1 MKVVFLTGA
10 TGFLGTQ
17 IARRLVKMENCSI
30 IVLVR
35 GSDDGSAKMHL
46 ARAWWEWPELLKLIE
61 DDKEVAKGAD
71 DLSNTQTNEVQG
83 LKDKKIQ
90 FVRGDIS
97 KERLGLEKDLYEDLV
112 GKITHIIH
120 TAADLRLNAPMEELR
135 KINVQGT
142 LNVLKLGQDAH
153 LNHGIQ
159 RFSHVSTAYV
169 AGGREGYVDED
180 SLTDEYGF
188 LSNYERSKFEGELE
202 VKKFNLPV
210 SVFRPGMVVG
220 DSRTG
225 YVKTFN
231 TVYTIL
237 RLYLNGK
244 MRIVPVSP
252 SLRINLVPVD
262 YVADA
267 VTDLTFDPNA
277 EGQNFHLTTPCKSLP
292 SVKELVDFINTWGQ
306 DNMDLKLPN
315 PIFLPLSSNIPHLS
329 KLQSLTGSKGG
340 TINTVTL
347 LSPYFNE
354 RREFSRKNIDRLMRP
369 YEISWKSLLPKIL
382 DYAVYMG
389 FFHRSDRTI
398 HEQVLFRLKSQSRPV
413 EYYDVVEGRFKKRSS
428 SEVRND
434 MVRAAVALSSL
445 GVGPGDRV
453 AVVGFNST
461 RYLTLDVAIGLVGA
475 VSVPLYYTS
484 PLDEIKEILD
494 DCEASVLFVGTP
506 NILDKIGEFED
517 TGTKIVSFCRESVE
531 IPSDIISWEE
541 FLDLGRK
548 DEVMNFPVTPV
559 APVDFSSIATIRY
572 TSGTTGKPSGVT
584 FTHGNLRWMAEFIAS
599 MPPWIDRT
607 HEVSYLSFLPM
618 NHVVEGI
625 LGTYAPYYAPAPLKL
640 YFLED
645 FQDLKATLPQVKPTI
660 FFSVPRFYEK
670 VWSSFT
676 QSRMGRV
683 YLAEDDGFKKK
694 ILRRILRR
702 SLLKRAGLDACA
714 QLIVGSAPVSE
725 DLLRGYKELGIEVH
739 NAYGLT
745 EAPLVTINRL
755 GTNRIGTVG
764 EPLPGTDLKL
774 KNDCEV
780 MVRGPQ
786 VTPGYFND
794 KTRDDFLFEEG
805 WLLTGDYGHLTPE
818 GSLVIT
824 GRKKEMIVNSYGK
837 TISPMKIESM
847 LKDLDCVSDVM
858 VFGDEKPY
866 CISMIWADEG
876 VNMDKIGESIR
887 EVNFN
892 LSHPE
897 KIKRWA
903 VLNNDLSIEGGD
915 LTANLKLK
923 RKNIMEHYQDLI
935 DFMYADWH
943 DYNVE
948 TTDLHMDVKKIPE
961 NILKLGT
968 IGLGSAG
975 NHYEH

>member
-1 MKVVFLTGA
+1 
-10 TGFLGTQ
+10 
-17 IARRLVKMENCSI
+17 MENCSI

-35 GSDDGSAKMHL
+35 GSDDEYAKRHL
-46 ARAWWEWPELLKLIE
+46 ARAWWEWPELLELIE

-71 DLSNTQTNEVQG
+71 DLKNTPTTEVQG

-97 KERLGLEKDLYEDLV
+97 KEKLGLEKDLYEDLV

-135 KINVQGT
+135 KINVQGN

-169 AGGREGYVDED
+169 AGGREGHVEED

-188 LSNYERSKFEGELE
+188 LSNYERSKFEGEIE
-202 VKKFNLPV
+202 VKKSNLPV

-252 SLRINLVPVD
+252 SLKINLVPVD

-267 VTDLTFDPNA
+267 VSDLTFDPTA
-277 EGQNFHLTTPCKSLP
+277 EGQNFHLTAPCESLP
-292 SVKELVDFINTWGQ
+292 SVKELVDFINTWAQ
-306 DNMDLKLPN
+306 NNMDLKLPN
-315 PIFLPLSSNIPHLS
+315 PLFLPLSSMIPHLS

-340 TINTVTL
+340 TINTVAL

-354 RREFSRKNIDRLMRP
+354 RREFSRKNIDRLMGP

-413 EYYDVVEGRFKKRSS
+413 EYYDVVEGRFEKRSS

-461 RYLTLDVAIGLVGA
+461 RYLTLDVAIGLIGA

-484 PLDEIKEILD
+484 PLEEIKEILD
-494 DCEASVLFVGTP
+494 DCEASVLFAGTP
-506 NILDKIGEFED
+506 NILDKIGKFEE

-531 IPSDIISWEE
+531 IPWDIISWDE
-541 FLDLGRK
+541 FLDLGSE

-559 APVDFSSIATIRY
+559 APVDFNSIATIRY

-599 MPPWIDRT
+599 MPPWLDRT

-645 FQDLKATLPQVKPTI
+645 FQDLKATLPLVKPSI

-670 VWSSFT
+670 VWASFT

-683 YLAEDDGFKKK
+683 YLAENDGFKKRMLQG
-694 ILRRILRR
+694 ILKRAI
-702 SLLKRAGLDACA
+702 LKRAGLDACA

-745 EAPLVTINRL
+745 EAPLVTINRM
-755 GTNRIGTVG
+755 GANRIGTVG

-794 KTRDDFLFEEG
+794 KTRDDFLFEDG

-824 GRKKEMIVNSYGK
+824 GRKKEVIVNSYGK
-837 TISPMKIESM
+837 SISPMKIESM

-858 VFGDEKPY
+858 VFGDEKPH
-866 CISMIWADEG
+866 CIAMIWADEA
-876 VNMDKIGESIR
+876 VNMDRISKSINK
-887 EVNFN
+887 VNFK
-892 LSHPE
+892 LSNPE

-903 VLNNDLSIEGGD
+903 VLKNDLSIEGGD

-935 DFMYADWH
+935 DFMYTDWH
-943 DYNVE
+943 DYTVE
-948 TTDLHMDVKKIPE
+948 NTDLYIDVKKIPE
-961 NILKLGT
+961 YILKLGT

>member
-17 IARRLVKMENCSI
+17 IARRLVKKENYSI
-30 IVLVR
+30 IALVR
-35 GSDDGSAKMHL
+35 GSDDEYAKRHL
-46 ARAWWEWPELLKLIE
+46 ARAWWEWPELLELIE

-71 DLSNTQTNEVQG
+71 DLKNTPTNEVQE

-97 KERLGLEKDLYEDLV
+97 KEKLGLEKDLYEDLV

-169 AGGREGYVDED
+169 AGGREGHVDED
-180 SLTDEYGF
+180 SLTEEYGF
-188 LSNYERSKFEGELE
+188 LSNYERSKFEGEIE
-202 VKKFNLPV
+202 VKKSNLPV

-237 RLYLNGK
+237 RIYLNGK

-252 SLRINLVPVD
+252 SLKINLVPVD
-262 YVADA
+262 YVAD
-267 VTDLTFDPNA
+267 VVSDLTFDPNA
-277 EGQNFHLTTPCKSLP
+277 EGQNFHLTAPHDSLP
-292 SVKELVDFINTWGQ
+292 SVRELVDFIKTWAQ

-315 PIFLPLSSNIPHLS
+315 PIFLPLSSMTPHLS
-329 KLQSLTGSKGG
+329 KLQSLTGFKGG
-340 TINTVTL
+340 TINTVAL

-354 RREFSRKNIDRLMRP
+354 RREFSRKNIDRLMGP

-413 EYYDVVEGRFKKRSS
+413 EYYDVVEGRFEKRSS

-461 RYLTLDVAIGLVGA
+461 RYLILDVAIGLIGA

-484 PLDEIKEILD
+484 PLEEIKEILD
-494 DCEASVLFVGTP
+494 DCEASVLFAGTP
-506 NILDKIGEFED
+506 NLRDKIGKFEE

-531 IPSDIISWEE
+531 IPWDIISWDE
-541 FLDLGRK
+541 FLDLGSE

-559 APVDFSSIATIRY
+559 APVDFNSIATIRY

-599 MPPWIDRT
+599 MPPWLDRT

-645 FQDLKATLPQVKPTI
+645 FQDLKATLPLVKPSI

-670 VWSSFT
+670 VWASFT

-683 YLAEDDGFKKK
+683 SWLRMMDSKRECFK
-694 ILRRILRR
+694 
-702 SLLKRAGLDACA
+702 
-714 QLIVGSAPVSE
+714 E
-725 DLLRGYKELGIEVH
+725 Y
-739 NAYGLT
+739 
-745 EAPLVTINRL
+745 
-755 GTNRIGTVG
+755 
-764 EPLPGTDLKL
+764 
-774 KNDCEV
+774 
-780 MVRGPQ
+780 
-786 VTPGYFND
+786 
-794 KTRDDFLFEEG
+794 
-805 WLLTGDYGHLTPE
+805 
-818 GSLVIT
+818 
-824 GRKKEMIVNSYGK
+824 
-837 TISPMKIESM
+837 
-847 LKDLDCVSDVM
+847 
-858 VFGDEKPY
+858 
-866 CISMIWADEG
+866 
-876 VNMDKIGESIR
+876 
-887 EVNFN
+887 
-892 LSHPE
+892 
-897 KIKRWA
+897 
-903 VLNNDLSIEGGD
+903 
-915 LTANLKLK
+915 
-923 RKNIMEHYQDLI
+923 
-935 DFMYADWH
+935 
-943 DYNVE
+943 
-948 TTDLHMDVKKIPE
+948 
-961 NILKLGT
+961 
-968 IGLGSAG
+968 
-975 NHYEH
+975 

>member
-35 GSDDGSAKMHL
+35 GSDAEYAKRHL
-46 ARAWWEWPELLKLIE
+46 ARAWWEWPELLELIE
-61 DDKEVAKGAD
+61 DDKEVAKGVD
-71 DLSNTQTNEVQG
+71 DLSNTPTNEVQG
-83 LKDKKIQ
+83 LKDKKLQ

-97 KERLGLEKDLYEDLV
+97 KEKLGLEKDLYEDLV

-169 AGGREGYVDED
+169 AGGRGGHVDED

-202 VKKFNLPV
+202 VKKSNLPV

-252 SLRINLVPVD
+252 SLKINLVPVD

-267 VTDLTFDPNA
+267 VSDLTFDPTA
-277 EGQNFHLTTPCKSLP
+277 EGQNFHLTAPCESLP
-292 SVKELVDFINTWGQ
+292 SVRELVDFINTWAQ
-306 DNMDLKLPN
+306 NNMDLKLPN
-315 PIFLPLSSNIPHLS
+315 PLFLPLSSMIPHLS
-329 KLQSLTGSKGG
+329 KLQSLTGFKCG
-340 TINTVTL
+340 TINTVAL

-354 RREFSRKNIDRLMRP
+354 RREFSRKNIDRLMGP

-413 EYYDVVEGRFKKRSS
+413 EYYDVVEGRFEKRSS

-445 GVGPGDRV
+445 GVGPGDRA

-461 RYLTLDVAIGLVGA
+461 RYLTLDVAIGLIGA

-484 PLDEIKEILD
+484 PLEEIKEILD
-494 DCEASVLFVGTP
+494 DCEASVLFAGTP
-506 NILDKIGEFED
+506 NILDKIGKFEE

-531 IPSDIISWEE
+531 IPWDIISWDE
-541 FLDLGRK
+541 FLDLGSE

-559 APVDFSSIATIRY
+559 APVDFNSIATIRY

-599 MPPWIDRT
+599 MPPWLDRT

-645 FQDLKATLPQVKPTI
+645 FQHLKATLPLVKPSI

-670 VWSSFT
+670 VWASFT

-683 YLAEDDGFKKK
+683 YLAEDDGFKKRMLQG
-694 ILRRILRR
+694 ILKRAI
-702 SLLKRAGLDACA
+702 LKRAGLDACA

-745 EAPLVTINRL
+745 EAPLLTINRL

-794 KTRDDFLFEEG
+794 KTRDDFLFEDG

-824 GRKKEMIVNSYGK
+824 GRKKEVIVNSYGK
-837 TISPMKIESM
+837 SISPMKIESM

-858 VFGDEKPY
+858 VFGDEKPH
-866 CISMIWADEG
+866 CIAMIWADEA
-876 VNMDKIGESIR
+876 VNMDRISKSINK
-887 EVNFN
+887 VNFK
-892 LSHPE
+892 LSNPE

-903 VLNNDLSIEGGD
+903 VLKNDLSIEDGD

>member
-1 MKVVFLTGA
+1 MNIVFLTGA

-17 IARRLVKMENCSI
+17 ITRRLVKKENCSI

-35 GSDDGSAKMHL
+35 GSDDGSAKRHL
-46 ARAWWEWPELLKLIE
+46 ARAWWEWPELLELIE
-61 DDKEVAKGAD
+61 DDKEVDKGVE
-71 DLSNTQTNEVQG
+71 DLSNTPTNEVQR

-169 AGGREGYVDED
+169 AGGQQGYVDED

-202 VKKFNLPV
+202 VKKSNLPV
-210 SVFRPGMVVG
+210 SVLRPGMVVG

-267 VTDLTFDPNA
+267 VSDLTFDPNA
-277 EGQNFHLTTPCKSLP
+277 EGQNFHLTAPCESLP
-292 SVKELVDFINTWGQ
+292 SVKELVDFINTWAQ

-315 PIFLPLSSNIPHLS
+315 PIFLPLSSKIPHLS
-329 KLQSLTGSKGG
+329 KLRSLTGSKGG
-340 TINTVTL
+340 TINTVAL

-354 RREFSRKNIDRLMRP
+354 RREFSRKNVDRLMGP
-369 YEISWKSLLPKIL
+369 YGISWKSLLPKIL

-398 HEQVLFRLKSQSRPV
+398 HEQVLFQLKSQSRPV
-413 EYYDVVEGRFKKRSS
+413 EYYDVVEGRFEKRSS

-434 MVRAAVALSSL
+434 MVLAAVALSSL

-484 PLDEIKEILD
+484 PLEEIKEILD

-506 NILDKIGEFED
+506 HILDKIGEFED
-517 TGTKIVSFCRESVE
+517 AGTKIVSFCRESVE

-541 FLDLGRK
+541 FLDLGRE

-645 FQDLKATLPQVKPTI
+645 FQDLKTTLPRVKPTI

-670 VWSSFT
+670 VWSNFT
-676 QSRMGRV
+676 QSRMGRL
-683 YLAEDDGFKKK
+683 YLNEDDGFKNG
-694 ILRRILRR
+694 ILQGILKRAV
-702 SLLKRAGLDACA
+702 LKRAGLDACA

-725 DLLRGYKELGIEVH
+725 DLLGGYKELGIEVH

-764 EPLPGTDLKL
+764 EPLPRTDVKL
-774 KNDCEV
+774 KDDCEV

-786 VTPGYFND
+786 VTPGYFKDESRND
-794 KTRDDFLFEEG
+794 GLFEEG
-805 WLLTGDYGHLTPE
+805 WLLTGDYGYLTPE

-824 GRKKEMIVNSYGK
+824 GRKKEVIVNSYGK
-837 TISPMKIESM
+837 SISPMKIESV
-847 LKDLDCVSDVM
+847 LKDLNCVSDVM

-866 CISMIWADEG
+866 CIAMIWADEG
-876 VNMDKIGESIR
+876 VNMDKIGKSIKK
-887 EVNFN
+887 VNFK
-892 LSHPE
+892 LSNPE

-903 VLNNDLSIEGGD
+903 ILKNDLSIEGGD

-935 DFMYADWH
+935 KFMYADWH
-943 DYNVE
+943 DYTVE
-948 TTDLHMDVKKIPE
+948 NTDLHMDMKKIPE

-975 NHYEH
+975 NHHEH

>member
-17 IARRLVKMENCSI
+17 IARRLVKKENCSI

-35 GSDDGSAKMHL
+35 GSDDEYAKRHL
-46 ARAWWEWPELLKLIE
+46 ARAWWEWPELLELME
-61 DDKEVAKGAD
+61 EGEEVDKGSYNS
-71 DLSNTQTNEVQG
+71 SNTSTNQTLK
-83 LKDKKIQ
+83 LKDRKIQ
-90 FVRGDIS
+90 FVMGDIS

-112 GKITHIIH
+112 GKVTHIIH

-135 KINVQGT
+135 KINAQGT
-142 LNVLKLGQDAH
+142 RNVLKLGEEAH
-153 LNHGIQ
+153 INHGIQ

-169 AGGREGYVDED
+169 AGGREGHVDED
-180 SLTDEYGF
+180 SLTGEYGF

-202 VKKFNLPV
+202 VKKSNLPV

-252 SLRINLVPVD
+252 SLKINLVPVD
-262 YVADA
+262 YVAEA
-267 VTDLTFDPNA
+267 VSDLTFDPNA
-277 EGQNFHLTTPCKSLP
+277 EGQNFHLTAPYESLP
-292 SVKELVDFINTWGQ
+292 SVRELVDFINTWAQ

-315 PIFLPLSSNIPHLS
+315 LIFLPLSSKIPHLS
-329 KLQSLTGSKGG
+329 NLQSLTGSKGG
-340 TINTVTL
+340 TISTVAL

-354 RREFSRKNIDRLMRP
+354 RREFSRKNIDKLMGP

-382 DYAVYMG
+382 DYAIYMG

-398 HEQVLFRLKSQSRPV
+398 HEQVLFRLKSQSMPV
-413 EYYDVVEGRFKKRSS
+413 EYYDAVEGRFEKRSS
-428 SEVRND
+428 SELRED
-434 MVRAAVALSSL
+434 MVKAAVALSSL

-494 DCEASVLFVGTP
+494 DCKASVLFVGTP
-506 NILDKIGEFED
+506 RIMDKIGEFEE

-531 IPSDIISWEE
+531 IPRDIISWDE
-541 FLDLGRK
+541 FLDLGSE
-548 DEVMNFPVTPV
+548 DEVMNFPVNPV
-559 APVDFSSIATIRY
+559 APVDFNNIATIRY

-599 MPPWIDRT
+599 MPPWVDRT

-645 FQDLKATLPQVKPTI
+645 FQDLKTTLPHVRPTI

-676 QSRMGRV
+676 QSKMGRV
-683 YLAEDDGFKKK
+683 YLAEDEGFKKG
-694 ILRRILRR
+694 ILRRILKRA
-702 SLLKRAGLDACA
+702 LLKGVGLDACA

-745 EAPLVTINRL
+745 EAPLVTINPL

-764 EPLPGTDLKL
+764 EPLPCTDLKL
-774 KNDCEV
+774 KDDCEV

-786 VTPGYFND
+786 VTHGYFNNEKRND
-794 KTRDDFLFEEG
+794 LLFEEG
-805 WLLTGDYGHLTPE
+805 WIFTGDYGYLTPE
-818 GSLVIT
+818 GRLVIT

-837 TISPMKIESM
+837 SISPMKIESM
-847 LKDLDCVSDVM
+847 LKDLDCVSNVM

-866 CISMIWADEG
+866 CISIIWADEG
-876 VNMDKIGESIR
+876 VDIDKIGKSIKK
-887 EVNFN
+887 VNSN

-923 RKNIMEHYQDLI
+923 RKSIMEHYQDLI
-935 DFMYADWH
+935 DFMYADWQ
-943 DYNVE
+943 DYTVE
-948 TTDLHMDVKKIPE
+948 NTYLHIDVKKIPK
-961 NILKLGT
+961 NILKMGT
-968 IGLGSAG
+968 IGLRSAG
-975 NHYEH
+975 NHHEH